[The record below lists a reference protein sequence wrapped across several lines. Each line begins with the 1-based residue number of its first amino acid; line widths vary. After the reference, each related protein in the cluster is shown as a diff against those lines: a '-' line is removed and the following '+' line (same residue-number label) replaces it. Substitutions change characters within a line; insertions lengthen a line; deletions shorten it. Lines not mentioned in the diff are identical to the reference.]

1 MAQSVRYGVVDK
13 EMYLFPDSPCICAR
27 VRSRR
32 CTGCL
37 RRRMPGRQAHAR
49 ARPRTVRLLPGF
61 DSATYRPS
69 LSGEGHPVGEGHG
82 PVVPEPSFSVLQVES
97 PDSRSLLFGI
107 VIVGDVQAVPG
118 AVYHGKVGN
127 AHLVP
132 SPAVREVGGTSCS
145 RVEAEHSGVA
155 HVAGVE
161 VLVVVEGQAE
171 NEPACRSYRLDAR
184 PICGDPVDLPRLSPA
199 PDVAAL
205 IDRDPLGV
213 AESRLAEYTVE
224 EDLGAVQGQY
234 GFQGFISPLFRGN
247 DGSVRLGCAALWTCA
262 GPRSAAWARGG
273 NGQGFRG
280 PCRKDILPAPYRA
293 VRIRPACPGPG

>member
-1 MAQSVRYGVVDK
+1 MRIS
-13 EMYLFPDSPCICAR
+13 
-27 VRSRR
+27 
-32 CTGCL
+32 
-37 RRRMPGRQAHAR
+37 
-49 ARPRTVRLLPGF
+49 
-61 DSATYRPS
+61 
-69 LSGEGHPVGEGHG
+69 
-82 PVVPEPSFSVLQVES
+82 
-97 PDSRSLLFGI
+97 
-107 VIVGDVQAVPG
+107 
-118 AVYHGKVGN
+118 
-127 AHLVP
+127 
-132 SPAVREVGGTSCS
+132 SPAVREVGETSCS

-234 GFQGFISPLFRGN
+234 GFQGLISPLCRGN
-247 DGSVRLGCAALWTCA
+247 DRSVRGGSAASWACLDQ
-262 GPRSAAWARGG
+262 RSAAWAPGR
-273 NGQGFRG
+273 NGQGIRG
-280 PCRKDILPAPYRA
+280 PCRKDILQALCRA
-293 VRIRPACPGPG
+293 LRIRPACPGP